1 MAKIRVDVD
10 GHEKVD
16 VKTFD
21 PWKTAKE
28 KGERISFIDVWLAES
43 PVTLE
48 EKADAERE
56 VEHLTKLASGGNDL
70 YSGFEA
76 ELAEIKSRPF
86 DEVLK
91 SQGDIELSEDA
102 AEAAPKAKK
111 ATAFFPDF

>member
-56 VEHLTKLASGGNDL
+56 VEHLTKLASGGNL
-70 YSGFEA
+70 YSGFET
-76 ELAEIKSRPF
+76 ELAQINGKPY
-86 DEVLK
+86 DEVVRE
-91 SQGDIELSEDA
+91 QGQIELSEDDTPVA
-102 AEAAPKAKK
+102 KPKK
-111 ATAFFPDF
+111 ATAFFPNF

>member
-21 PWKTAKE
+21 PWKTATE

-56 VEHLTKLASGGNDL
+56 VEHLTKLASGSNL
-70 YSGFEA
+70 YSGFET
-76 ELAEIKSRPF
+76 ELAQINGKPY
-86 DEVLK
+86 DEVVRE
-91 SQGDIELSEDA
+91 QGQIELSEDDTPVA
-102 AEAAPKAKK
+102 KPKK
-111 ATAFFPDF
+111 ATAFFPNF

>member
-1 MAKIRVDVD
+1 MSKIRVGVE

-16 VKTFD
+16 VKTYD
-21 PWKTAKE
+21 PWKKAAE
-28 KGERISFIDVWLAES
+28 KGELSFIDVWLAES

-56 VEHLTKLASGGNDL
+56 VAHLTKLASGSNL
-70 YSGFEA
+70 YSGFET
-76 ELAEIKSRPF
+76 ELAQINSKPY
-86 DEVLK
+86 DEVVRE
-91 SQGDIELSEDA
+91 QGQIELSEDT

>member
-1 MAKIRVDVD
+1 MAKIRVYVD

-56 VEHLTKLASGGNDL
+56 VEHLTKLASGGNL
-70 YSGFEA
+70 YSGFET
-76 ELAEIKSRPF
+76 ELAQINGKPY
-86 DEVLK
+86 DEVVRE
-91 SQGDIELSEDA
+91 QGQIELSEDDTPVA
-102 AEAAPKAKK
+102 KPKK
-111 ATAFFPDF
+111 ATAFFPNF

>member
-21 PWKTAKE
+21 PWKTATE

-56 VEHLTKLASGGNDL
+56 VEHLTKLAAGSNL
-70 YSGFEA
+70 YQGFET
-76 ELAEIKSRPF
+76 ELAEIKSKPY
-86 DEVLK
+86 DEVVRE
-91 SQGDIELSEDA
+91 QWQIELSEDDTPVA
-102 AEAAPKAKK
+102 KPKK
-111 ATAFFPDF
+111 ATAFFPNF